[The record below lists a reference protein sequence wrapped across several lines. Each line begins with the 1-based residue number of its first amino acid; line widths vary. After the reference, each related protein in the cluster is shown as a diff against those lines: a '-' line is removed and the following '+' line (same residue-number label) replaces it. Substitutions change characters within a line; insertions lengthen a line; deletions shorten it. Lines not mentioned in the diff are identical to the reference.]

1 MPKTAWAG
9 VDLLDVNFWLAGL
22 GESGFDL
29 HCFIDKFV
37 HNNAMDVGVFLNIS
51 EEAEMVRFTRISCE
65 TR

>member
-9 VDLLDVNFWLAGL
+9 VDLLDIKAWLTSL

-29 HCFIDKFV
+29 HCVIDKFV
-37 HNNAMDVGVFLNIS
+37 HNNAMDVFVFLNIS
-51 EEAEMVRFTRISCE
+51 EEAEMVRFTCISCE